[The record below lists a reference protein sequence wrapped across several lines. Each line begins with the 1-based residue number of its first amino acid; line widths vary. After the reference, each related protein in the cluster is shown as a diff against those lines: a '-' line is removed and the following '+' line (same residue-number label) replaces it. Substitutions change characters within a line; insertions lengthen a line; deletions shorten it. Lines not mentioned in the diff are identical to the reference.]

1 MLSTSAV
8 KWKGNSQSERNKSIP
23 PTDPVQHLP
32 QTQPRF
38 TSCVL
43 ICNRGRLVSH
53 TYFYRT
59 INKYQS
65 LSPWQRTDSLMFHWC
80 FSHDPGSL
88 CSGLRHL
95 FKHHQ
100 LQQQLRMHYFLFKM
114 FFFSAQNLSSE
125 VGSLDFVVKHQ
136 NNLYWHSVVEL
147 MFLEF
152 ALVWKLLQETFP
164 TCVNLEFSLDLHWV
178 PWTFP
183 LFSVLINPMS
193 AVKQILYCW
202 QRQTTS

>member
-8 KWKGNSQSERNKSIP
+8 KWKGNSQSERNKSVP

-59 INKYQS
+59 INRYQC

-80 FSHDPGSL
+80 FSHDRGSL
-88 CSGLRHL
+88 CSGLGHL

-114 FFFSAQNLSSE
+114 LFFFLPKTSHLRLAVWILRWNIRITCTDIQFLNWCSWNLHLFGNYSKRPS
-125 VGSLDFVVKHQ
+125 Q
-136 NNLYWHSVVEL
+136 
-147 MFLEF
+147 
-152 ALVWKLLQETFP
+152 LV
-164 TCVNLEFSLDLHWV
+164 
-178 PWTFP
+178 
-183 LFSVLINPMS
+183 
-193 AVKQILYCW
+193 
-202 QRQTTS
+202 